1 MASLP
6 TDGATA
12 PPPLINRPE
21 AKLPALPKGTTPP
34 PPPRPVASPLTPLLP
49 GSRVHKR
56 PLPFPSVRTTARAFG
71 PDFDLDGYRMPPRA
85 PHTVVI
91 KVSASTPFMA
101 AVKRARNALET
112 GPQTTKGLP
121 LTARIAALGVDAAK
135 AGEAV
140 LGPVSDALD
149 EVVLVA
155 TGRAIAKALEV
166 GMFLK
171 RNKELV
177 VVVRTRTVAAIDDVV
192 MGGVEEE
199 EGGGEEEVRVRQLSC
214 VEVGIRHRK

>member
-1 MASLP
+1 
-6 TDGATA
+6 
-12 PPPLINRPE
+12 
-21 AKLPALPKGTTPP
+21 
-34 PPPRPVASPLTPLLP
+34 
-49 GSRVHKR
+49 
-56 PLPFPSVRTTARAFG
+56 
-71 PDFDLDGYRMPPRA
+71 MPPRA

-101 AVKRARNALET
+101 AVKRARHALET

>member
-1 MASLP
+1 
-6 TDGATA
+6 
-12 PPPLINRPE
+12 
-21 AKLPALPKGTTPP
+21 
-34 PPPRPVASPLTPLLP
+34 
-49 GSRVHKR
+49 
-56 PLPFPSVRTTARAFG
+56 
-71 PDFDLDGYRMPPRA
+71 
-85 PHTVVI
+85 
-91 KVSASTPFMA
+91 MA

-135 AGEAV
+135 AGEQV

-166 GMFLK
+166 GMFLR